1 VDKHS
6 IAVPEVF
13 MKIADHDLFGR
24 DGCHQKGKGKPLM
37 PNAAQRRRAQ
47 AVMAGVIPA
56 AIALVAASA
65 SASPAQADT
74 QHHNS
79 TNKVLTD
86 THPAWA
92 TADKER
98 GAVPASQQISTRVY
112 LAGQDPAG
120 LAAAARSVSDP
131 NSAGYRQYLT
141 PAQIKARFGATPAQV
156 AAVQKWLTDAGL
168 KISSVQ
174 NDWIDAV
181 GEPAALQ
188 RAFGTQID
196 DFQAADGSVKYA
208 ATSSAVIPAAVAD
221 LVQGISGLSQASVR
235 VHADSAK
242 VNAAAAASP
251 TCATTWGAQTTTA
264 FPAGVNPGP
273 TPLLPCSYTPKQLR
287 DAYGVT
293 KSGLTGKGAT
303 IAVVDWYASPT
314 MHDDADKFATAHGDL
329 AFAQGQYTEMYDQS
343 QWTMLPDPNNPGAP
357 SCGQPSDVAGE
368 ESLDVEMAHGLAP
381 DANIVYVGAN
391 SCTDPDLMAAE
402 AKIVDNHLADVV
414 SNSWGEIMHTSD
426 GQDLDP
432 ALIAGYDR
440 IFQKGALEG
449 IGFDFSSGDC
459 GDDDP
464 ANFAGGGANCA
475 PDSARKQT
483 EWPTSSSWVTSVGG
497 TTLAT
502 DAQGNYAWETTMGDH
517 IAYAHQGDAAW
528 GTVKGQKVPFSF
540 YFGGG
545 GGTSEDITQPF
556 YQAGAVPAALAD
568 NLPSGHGTT
577 RPMRTV
583 PDVAMNGALASSV
596 LVGMTGMRT
605 AGQYDEG
612 GMGGTSVAAPEFSA
626 LQADAK
632 QAAGNRALGF
642 ANPALY
648 ALNGTSAFHDV
659 TGHPAG
665 QPQVIEGIHEFAS
678 DPTQGQM
685 YRAGQDS
692 SLSGAAGYDT
702 ATGLG
707 SPADDYLSKVA
718 AVTPLPQ
725 TAPNAPVVNRVWGN
739 DRYATAI
746 TVSQGSFP
754 KPGSAPAVVLATG
767 ETFPDAL
774 SGVPLATEKGGPLLL
789 TPSKTADSAVI
800 DEIKRVLAPG
810 GKVYVLGGTHAVSDT
825 VVAALG
831 LPASQVTRVAGPD
844 RFATSLA
851 IANQLG
857 NPTGNVVLATG
868 NGFADALAAG
878 PFAANYGGGTGTPA
892 AILLTD
898 DWSLPSSVAGY
909 LATAHSVAAV
919 GGQAVAAASGLRNL
933 DPKAEF
939 AGFDRYATAA
949 MVASTFGTP
958 QTAGVATGTQF
969 ADALTGAAM
978 LAAAHS
984 PLLLTD
990 PVSLPDGT
998 ATALHGFSKAL
1009 AGGSVEIFGGP
1020 VAVSDAVER
1029 QVATAVG
1036 GRVGR

>member
-1 VDKHS
+1 
-6 IAVPEVF
+6 
-13 MKIADHDLFGR
+13 
-24 DGCHQKGKGKPLM
+24 M

-47 AVMAGVIPA
+47 AMMAGALPV

-74 QHHNS
+74 QQQSTTNS
-79 TNKVLTD
+79 AANAANATNATNKVLTNA
-86 THPAWA
+86 HPAWA
-92 TADKER
+92 TADKAR

-120 LAAAARSVSDP
+120 LARAARSVADP
-131 NSAGYRQYLT
+131 NSAGYKQYLT
-141 PAQIKARFGATPAQV
+141 PAQIQARFGATPAQV
-156 AAVQKWLTDAGL
+156 AAVQKWLTGAGL
-168 KISSVQ
+168 KVSAVRS
-174 NDWIDAV
+174 DWIDAV
-181 GEPAALQ
+181 GDAAAVQ

-196 DFQAADGSVKYA
+196 NYQAADGSLKYA
-208 ATSSAVIPAAVAD
+208 ASSSAVVPAEVAD
-221 LVQGISGLSQASVR
+221 FVAGISGLSQASTR

-242 VNAAAAASP
+242 TNAIAATGTSGP
-251 TCATTWGAQTTTA
+251 TCSTTWGASTTTA
-264 FPAGVNPGP
+264 YPAGVNPGP

-287 DAYGVT
+287 EAYGLPIDVKT
-293 KSGLTGKGAT
+293 PGTGMTGKGAT
-303 IAVVDWYASPT
+303 IAVVDWYASAT
-314 MHDDADKFATAHGDL
+314 MEADADKFAVAHGDN
-329 AFAQGQYTEMYDQS
+329 AFAQGQYTEYYDKS
-343 QWTMLPDPNNPGAP
+343 QWTGLPDPSNPNAP
-357 SCGQPSDVAGE
+357 NCGDPSGVAGE
-368 ESLDVEMAHGLAP
+368 ESLDVEMTHGLAP
-381 DANIVYVGAN
+381 DAHIVYVGAN

-402 AKIVDNHLADVV
+402 EKIVDSHLADVV
-414 SNSWGEIMHTSD
+414 SNSWGELMHTSD
-426 GQDLDP
+426 GQDMDP

-502 DAQGNYAWETTMGDH
+502 DPQGAYAWEAAMGDH
-517 IAYAHQGDAAW
+517 VAVAQQGDAAW
-528 GTVKGQKVPFSF
+528 SPVKGQKVPFAF

-545 GGTSEDITQPF
+545 GGTSEDIPQPF

-568 NLPSGHGTT
+568 TLPSGHGTT

-596 LVGMTGMRT
+596 LVGMTGMNT

-626 LQADAK
+626 MQADAK
-632 QAAGNRALGF
+632 QAAGGRALGF

-659 TGHPAG
+659 TAHPAG
-665 QPQVIEGIHEFAS
+665 QPQVIEGIHVPAS
-678 DPTQGQM
+678 DPTVGVM
-685 YRAGQDS
+685 YHAGQDS
-692 SLSGAAGYDT
+692 SLVAGAGYDD

-707 SPADDYLSKVA
+707 SPGHDYPAMVA
-718 AVTPLPQ
+718 AVAPLQPGP
-725 TAPNAPVVNRVWGN
+725 ANAPVVNRVWGS

-746 TVSQGSFP
+746 TVSQDSFP
-754 KPGSAPAVVLATG
+754 KAGSAPAVVLATG

-774 SGVPLATEKGGPLLL
+774 SGVPLATAKGAPLLL
-789 TPSKTADSAVI
+789 TPSVVSDPRVVA
-800 DEIKRVLAPG
+800 EIQRVLAPG

-831 LPASQVTRVAGPD
+831 LPASQVTRVAGAD

-898 DWSLPSSVAGY
+898 DRTLPDSVAGY
-909 LATAHSVAAV
+909 LAQAHSVAAV
-919 GGQAVAAASGLRNL
+919 GGQAVAAAAGLRNL
-933 DPKAEF
+933 DAKAEF
-939 AGFDRYATAA
+939 AGSDRYATAA
-949 MVASTFGTP
+949 MVASTFAAP
-958 QTAGVATGTQF
+958 LTAGVATGTHF

-978 LAAAHS
+978 LAAAHG

-990 PVSLPDGT
+990 PVTLPDGT

-1009 AGGSVEIFGGP
+1009 AGGTVEIFGGP
-1020 VAVSDAVER
+1020 AAVSDAVEQ
-1029 QVATAVG
+1029 QVAAAVG
-1036 GRVGR
+1036 GRVGS